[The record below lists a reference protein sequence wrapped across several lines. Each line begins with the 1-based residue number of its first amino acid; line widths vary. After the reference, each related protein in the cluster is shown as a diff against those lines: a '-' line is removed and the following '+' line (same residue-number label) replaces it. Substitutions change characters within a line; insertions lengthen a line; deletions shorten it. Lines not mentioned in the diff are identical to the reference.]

1 MLHITLLANAL
12 PKFVVVEDRI
22 ELSAQGNL
30 RVRGK
35 MLSHNRLHISRHVNR
50 GPSHD
55 LPSSF
60 PLKVRLCPGK
70 VEVASNDGCSVHF
83 RRTVQLGDVGSS
95 DQIHIL
101 IHLLHLTHQ

>member
-1 MLHITLLANAL
+1 MLCVTLPTKAL
-12 PKFVVVEDRI
+12 PKFVVVEDGI

-35 MLSHNRLHISRHVNR
+35 IFSHNRLHISRHVNR
-50 GPSHD
+50 RPTHD
-55 LPSSF
+55 LPSAF

-70 VEVASNDGCSVHF
+70 VEVASDDGGSVHF
-83 RRTVQLGDVGSS
+83 RRTVQLGDIGSS